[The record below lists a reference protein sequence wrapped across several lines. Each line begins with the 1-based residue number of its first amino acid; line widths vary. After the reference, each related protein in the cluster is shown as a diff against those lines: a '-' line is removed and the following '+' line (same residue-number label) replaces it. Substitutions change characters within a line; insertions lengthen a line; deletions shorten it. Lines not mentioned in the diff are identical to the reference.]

1 MKYSKIIL
9 NLLDKTETGDR
20 FQFFLKFRDDV
31 NILDENA
38 EVSGFLENSMKDSM
52 FSHGEQQNTLKRS
65 ISGAVPVPENS
76 QSLRQPRHC
85 R

>member
-31 NILDENA
+31 NISDENA
-38 EVSGFLENSMKDSM
+38 EVSGFWK
-52 FSHGEQQNTLKRS
+52 T
-65 ISGAVPVPENS
+65 A
-76 QSLRQPRHC
+76 
-85 R
+85 